1 MILPERKGEYMAHY
15 RETVCM
21 YYIAAGQCKKGRE
34 ASHEHYC
41 QRCGKYM
48 PRARVRHMNEK
59 KRKLEKIREKEMKW
73 L

>member
-1 MILPERKGEYMAHY
+1 MAHY

-21 YYIAAGQCKKGRE
+21 YYIAAGQSKKGRQ

-48 PRARVRHMNEK
+48 ARARVRHMNEK